1 MLLAAHGRLRRD
13 LQKVLSSR
21 RYPDIHFLPI
31 DRHALLR
38 PGAHVASDCL
48 HFMTGAGVLEGWTHY
63 IWHYVTEEVPSAPYA

>member
-13 LQKVLSSR
+13 LQKVFSSR

-38 PGAHVASDCL
+38 PDSHVASDCL

-63 IWHYVTEEVPSAPYA
+63 IWHYVTVELPGRMR